1 MVVDHYTVTH
11 VRPADGDL
19 ASDAYSGVSS
29 YHHTDANGYR
39 DANRDPNR
47 DSESNPL
54 GDANGYANWDS
65 ESNPLGDANG
75 YAKFNSLGDGYADRY
90 RRAKRHLD
98 LYARAVGNCYGNANT
113 YSIRVGSG

>member
-54 GDANGYANWDS
+54 GDANGYANRD
-65 ESNPLGDANG
+65 
-75 YAKFNSLGDGYADRY
+75 AKFNSLGDGYADRY

>member
-1 MVVDHYTVTH
+1 VVVDHYTVTH
-11 VRPADGDL
+11 VWPTNGDL
-19 ASDAYSGVSS
+19 ASDAYSGVST

-54 GDANGYANWDS
+54 GDANGYANRDR

-75 YAKFNSLGDGYADRY
+75 YANRDAKFNSLGDGDGYAD
-90 RRAKRHLD
+90 
-98 LYARAVGNCYGNANT
+98 
-113 YSIRVGSG
+113 